1 MSSFGDIIALS
12 DEVDGTTA
20 KIINREVSD
29 GIMYV
34 SSVPDRYPK
43 VECVDL
49 FREHESL
56 QICLTTQPSSK
67 TSGLIYHYQSPW
79 ILKRSF
85 RDIIEKERWK
95 VSIRLRRPELSLTF
109 A

>member
-34 SSVPDRYPK
+34 CSLLVHHEQ
-43 VECVDL
+43 VLEIECVDVSAEYRSL
-49 FREHESL
+49 PNMFHDLSMWMEH
-56 QICLTTQPSSK
+56 K
-67 TSGLIYHYQSPW
+67 G
-79 ILKRSF
+79 
-85 RDIIEKERWK
+85 
-95 VSIRLRRPELSLTF
+95 
-109 A
+109 